1 MCILQEFRIFVA
13 FRGRGGSSGF
23 WRLPW
28 CWATAV
34 VLGNTHLVR
43 GVAAAAAPLPLCA
56 DESPL
61 KGVIYLLISR
71 CTPMTQ
77 IVLCEPGALVAQP
90 SSHFVGVHSM
100 RKGAASFSGSLQVHM
115 PHVSSSWNMSM
126 MVARYATA
134 PSPASIE

>member
-1 MCILQEFRIFVA
+1 LLHSR
-13 FRGRGGSSGF
+13 GSSGF
-23 WRLPW
+23 
-28 CWATAV
+28 CCGWATAV

-56 DESPL
+56 DESPS
-61 KGVIYLLISR
+61 KVVTYPLISGIAL
-71 CTPMTQ
+71 MNQ
-77 IVLCEPGALVAQP
+77 MVLCEPGAQVAQP

-100 RKGAASFSGSLQVHM
+100 RKGAASYLGSLQDHM
-115 PHVSSSWNMSM
+115 PLASSWNMRIVQYSM